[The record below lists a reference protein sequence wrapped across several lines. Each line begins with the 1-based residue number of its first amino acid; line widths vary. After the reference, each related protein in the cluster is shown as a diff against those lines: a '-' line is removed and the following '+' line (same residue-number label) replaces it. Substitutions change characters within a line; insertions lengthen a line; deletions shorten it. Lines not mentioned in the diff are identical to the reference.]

1 MSMYEGDYLCND
13 CFYKRKNRASSSSR
27 QDLMEKN
34 WGLYFIPGFGLGLFA
49 SRLKKEI
56 VDNCNDVWHL
66 YTNGNHEVWHEDRTN
81 EYNKKR
87 CKECNNYNEYYYE
100 LVNLKYK

>member
-13 CFYKRKNRASSSSR
+13 CFYKRKNSASSTSC

-34 WGLYFIPGFGLGLFA
+34 WGLYLIPGFGLGLLA

-81 EYNKKR
+81 AYNKKR
-87 CKECNNYNEYYYE
+87 CKQCDNYNEYYYE